1 MAHRGVYIDH
11 LQNLTLFVA
20 CSRKDLQHIARRAKN
35 AQVAAGTAI
44 INEGEHGNE
53 FFVILDGTALVH
65 RDGRKVATLGPGNA
79 FGELALL
86 GDAPRNAT
94 VVAETDA
101 ELVVVSEPDFTGL
114 LDEVPGFA
122 RKLLAGTAHRLRE
135 ADARSIQ

>member
-1 MAHRGVYIDH
+1 M
-11 LQNLTLFVA
+11 
-20 CSRKDLQHIARRAKN
+20 SR
-35 AQVAAGTAI
+35 
-44 INEGEHGNE
+44 HGR
-53 FFVILDGTALVH
+53 T
-65 RDGRKVATLGPGNA
+65 VATLGPGNG
-79 FGELALL
+79 FGELAVL

-101 ELVVVSEPDFTGL
+101 ELVVVSERDFAGL